1 MNLPI
6 LTYSQIE
13 ALRHVSQI
21 LNIPVKWL
29 FAVINY
35 ESGFNPQIKNP
46 ASNSSARGLIQFT
59 NDSAKKLGYTD
70 SLDLVQKN
78 PTIES
83 QLLGPVLKYFKQY
96 SPFANEKEFF
106 LSVFVPAFRRYGLYD
121 SFPVWVRE
129 SNPGINTPH
138 DYIKRVWAKTG
149 VTVGGYGIIGIG
161 IIAALIWAMK
171 YI

>member
-1 MNLPI
+1 MILPI
-6 LTYSQIE
+6 LTYNQIE

-46 ASNSSARGLIQFT
+46 AVNSSARGLIQFID
-59 NDSAKKLGYTD
+59 DSAQKLGYSN
-70 SLDLVQKN
+70 SLDLIQKN
-78 PTIES
+78 PTIEK
-83 QLLGPVLKYFKQY
+83 QLLGPVLQYFKQY
-96 SPFANEKEFF
+96 APFANEKEFF
-106 LSVFVPAFRRYGLYD
+106 LSVFTPEYRRYGLYEQ
-121 SFPVWVRE
+121 FPDWVTK
-129 SNPGINTPH
+129 SNPDIHTPH

-149 VTVGGYGIIGIG
+149 ITVGGYGIIGIG
-161 IIAALIWAMK
+161 LIAALLWAMK